1 MSEILRLQSVSRNFS
16 GLKALRDVSLGIG
29 KGEVLGLI
37 GPNGAGKTTLVNVVT
52 GVTPASS
59 GTVTF
64 MGRDITRVKTYQS
77 ARLGLSRTFQVV
89 QPFAEF
95 SALDNVAAAALFS
108 QPGESIKSA
117 RQEARA
123 HLAFVGLE
131 AQSDQPAATLTLA
144 MRKRLEL
151 AKALAMKP
159 KLLFLDEVNAG
170 LNSAEV
176 ERATRLI
183 HQLAENGITIVM
195 IEHLMKVVL
204 NVCTR
209 IVVLHNGQLIAD
221 GAPRDV
227 IKNPA
232 VVEAYLGQ
240 QVCAKGWRSWLIHPL
255 SSCKACARAM
265 ARFRCCGASI
275 LPYEAGRS
283 LH

>member
-1 MSEILRLQSVSRNFS
+1 MSEILHLSNVSRHFS
-16 GLKALRDVSLGIG
+16 GLQALRDVTMSVN

-37 GPNGAGKTTLVNVVT
+37 GPNGAGKTTLVNT
-52 GVTPASS
+52 ICGVTPASS
-59 GTVTF
+59 GVVTF
-64 MGRDITRVKTYQS
+64 DGKDITRVKTYQS

-108 QPGESIKSA
+108 HSGKSIKSA
-117 RQEARA
+117 REEARA

-131 AQSDQPAATLTLA
+131 AQSTQPAETLKLA

-227 IKNPA
+227 MKNPA
-232 VVEAYLGQ
+232 VVEAYFGQ
-240 QVCAKGWRSWLIHPL
+240 QYAQ
-255 SSCKACARAM
+255 RA
-265 ARFRCCGASI
+265 GAD
-275 LPYEAGRS
+275 G
-283 LH
+283 

>member
-1 MSEILRLQSVSRNFS
+1 MSEILRLENVSRRFS
-16 GLKALRDVSLGIG
+16 GLQALREVTLGIS

-37 GPNGAGKTTLVNVVT
+37 GPNGAGKTTLVNTVC
-52 GVTPASS
+52 GVTPANS

-64 MGRDITRVKTYQS
+64 NGRDITGIKTYQA
-77 ARLGLSRTFQVV
+77 ARRGLSRTFQIV

-95 SALDNVAAAALFS
+95 TALDNVAAAALFS
-108 QPGESIKSA
+108 QPGESLKSA
-117 RQEARA
+117 REEARA

-131 AQSDQPAATLTLA
+131 AQAAQPAATLTLA

-176 ERATRLI
+176 ERATGLI
-183 HQLAENGITIVM
+183 HQLAASGITIVM

-209 IVVLHNGQLIAD
+209 IAVLHNGRLIAD
-221 GAPRDV
+221 GEPRDI

-232 VVEAYLGQ
+232 VVDAYLGQ
-240 QVCAKGWRSWLIHPL
+240 QYAQRNADRG
-255 SSCKACARAM
+255 
-265 ARFRCCGASI
+265 
-275 LPYEAGRS
+275 
-283 LH
+283 

>member
-1 MSEILRLQSVSRNFS
+1 MSELLQLTGVSRHFS
-16 GLKALRDVSLGIG
+16 GLQALRDVSLSVSG
-29 KGEVLGLI
+29 GEVLGLI
-37 GPNGAGKTTLVNVVT
+37 GPNGAGKTTLVNT
-52 GVTPASS
+52 ICGVTPANS
-59 GTVTF
+59 GTVSF
-64 MGRDITRVKTYQS
+64 DGRDITKIKTYQA
-77 ARLGLSRTFQVV
+77 ARLGLARTFQIV

-108 QPGESIKSA
+108 QPGASLKSA
-117 RQEARA
+117 REAARE

-131 AQSDQPAATLTLA
+131 PQADQSAATLTLA

-176 ERATRLI
+176 ERATKLI
-183 HQLAENGITIVM
+183 HQLAANGITIVM

-221 GAPRDV
+221 GAPREV
-227 IKNPA
+227 ISNPA

-240 QVCAKGWRSWLIHPL
+240 QYAKRT
-255 SSCKACARAM
+255 ARH
-265 ARFRCCGASI
+265 G
-275 LPYEAGRS
+275 
-283 LH
+283 

>member
-1 MSEILRLQSVSRNFS
+1 MSEGISEILRLEAVSRHFS
-16 GLKALRDVSLGIG
+16 GLQALRGVTLGIN

-37 GPNGAGKTTLVNVVT
+37 GPNGAGKTTLVNT
-52 GVTPASS
+52 ICGVTPASS

-64 MGRDITRVKTYQS
+64 LGQDITRIKTYQA
-77 ARLGLSRTFQVV
+77 ARRGLSRTFQIV

-95 SALDNVAAAALFS
+95 TALDNVAAAALFS
-108 QPGESIKSA
+108 QPGESLKSA
-117 RQEARA
+117 REEARA
-123 HLAFVGLE
+123 HIAFVGLE
-131 AQSDQPAATLTLA
+131 AQAGQSAATLTLA

-159 KLLFLDEVNAG
+159 KLLFLDEGNDG

-176 ERATRLI
+176 ERATGLI
-183 HQLAENGITIVM
+183 HELAADGITIVM

-209 IVVLHNGQLIAD
+209 IIVLHNGQLIAD

-232 VVEAYLGQ
+232 VVDAYLGQ
-240 QVCAKGWRSWLIHPL
+240 QYAQRNAANG
-255 SSCKACARAM
+255 
-265 ARFRCCGASI
+265 
-275 LPYEAGRS
+275 
-283 LH
+283 

>member
-1 MSEILRLQSVSRNFS
+1 MSEILRLDAVSRHFS
-16 GLKALRDVSLGIG
+16 GLKALSGVTLGID

-37 GPNGAGKTTLVNVVT
+37 GPNGAGKTTLVNAVC
-52 GVTPASS
+52 GVTPANS
-59 GTVTF
+59 GKISF
-64 MGRDITRVKTYQS
+64 MGQDITGIKTYQA
-77 ARLGLSRTFQVV
+77 ARLGLARTFQIV

-95 SALDNVAAAALFS
+95 TALDNVAAAALFS
-108 QPGESIKSA
+108 QPGESLKSA
-117 RQEARA
+117 REEARA

-131 AQSDQPAATLTLA
+131 AQAGQSAATLTLA

-176 ERATRLI
+176 ERATALI
-183 HQLAENGITIVM
+183 HQLAAGGITIVM

-209 IVVLHNGQLIAD
+209 IAVLHNGVLIAD
-221 GAPRDV
+221 GTPREI

-232 VVEAYLGQ
+232 VVEAYLGHQ
-240 QVCAKGWRSWLIHPL
+240 YAQRNAAHG
-255 SSCKACARAM
+255 
-265 ARFRCCGASI
+265 
-275 LPYEAGRS
+275 
-283 LH
+283 

>member
-1 MSEILRLQSVSRNFS
+1 VSEILRLQSVSRNFS
-16 GLKALRDVSLGIG
+16 GLKALRDVSLGIS

-64 MGRDITRVKTYQS
+64 MGQDITRVKTYQS

-117 RQEARA
+117 REEARA

-131 AQSDQPAATLTLA
+131 TQSDQAAATLTLA

-227 IKNPA
+227 IRNPA

-240 QVCAKGWRSWLIHPL
+240 QYAQ
-255 SSCKACARAM
+255 RA
-265 ARFRCCGASI
+265 GAH
-275 LPYEAGRS
+275 G
-283 LH
+283 

>member
-1 MSEILRLQSVSRNFS
+1 MSEILRLQSVSRRFS
-16 GLKALRDVSLGIG
+16 GLQALRDVSLTVN
-29 KGEVLGLI
+29 KGEVIGLI

-64 MGRDITRVKTYQS
+64 DGQDITKVKTYQS
-77 ARLGLSRTFQVV
+77 ARLGLSRTFQIV

-108 QPGESIKSA
+108 QPGESLKSA
-117 RQEARA
+117 RDEARR

-131 AQSDQPAATLTLA
+131 AQSGQPAATLTLA

-151 AKALAMKP
+151 AKALAMRP

-176 ERATRLI
+176 ERATQLI
-183 HQLAENGITIVM
+183 HQLAADGITIVM

-204 NVCTR
+204 NVCSR

-221 GAPRDV
+221 GQPRDV
-227 IKNPA
+227 MTTPA
-232 VVEAYLGQ
+232 VIEAYLGQ
-240 QVCAKGWRSWLIHPL
+240 QYAQRTGVHG
-255 SSCKACARAM
+255 
-265 ARFRCCGASI
+265 
-275 LPYEAGRS
+275 
-283 LH
+283 

>member
-1 MSEILRLQSVSRNFS
+1 MSEILRLQSVSRHFS
-16 GLKALRDVSLGIG
+16 GLQALSEVSLGIP

-64 MGRDITRVKTYQS
+64 AGQDITRLKTYQS

-89 QPFAEF
+89 QPFAEL

-108 QPGESIKSA
+108 QPNESLKSA
-117 RQEARA
+117 RESARER
-123 HLAFVGLE
+123 LAFVGLE
-131 AQSDQPAATLTLA
+131 AQSNQPAATLTLA

-151 AKALAMKP
+151 AKALAMRP

-176 ERATRLI
+176 DRATRLI
-183 HQLAENGITIVM
+183 HELAASGITIVM

-209 IVVLHNGQLIAD
+209 IVVLHNGRLIAD
-221 GAPRDV
+221 GLPRDV

-240 QVCAKGWRSWLIHPL
+240 QYAQ
-255 SSCKACARAM
+255 RA
-265 ARFRCCGASI
+265 GAH
-275 LPYEAGRS
+275 G
-283 LH
+283 

>member
-1 MSEILRLQSVSRNFS
+1 MSEILRLQSVSRRFS
-16 GLKALRDVSLGIG
+16 GLQALRDVSLSVN

-64 MGRDITRVKTYQS
+64 DGQDITRVKTYQS
-77 ARLGLSRTFQVV
+77 ARLGLSRTFQIV

-108 QPGESIKSA
+108 QRGESLKSA
-117 RQEARA
+117 REEARQ

-131 AQSDQPAATLTLA
+131 AQSEQPAATLTLA

-151 AKALAMKP
+151 AKALAMRP

-176 ERATRLI
+176 ERATKLI
-183 HQLAENGITIVM
+183 HQLAANGITIVM

-204 NVCTR
+204 NVCSR

-221 GAPRDV
+221 GQPRDV
-227 IKNPA
+227 MTNPL

-240 QVCAKGWRSWLIHPL
+240 QYAQRT
-255 SSCKACARAM
+255 
-265 ARFRCCGASI
+265 GAH
-275 LPYEAGRS
+275 G
-283 LH
+283 

>member
-1 MSEILRLQSVSRNFS
+1 MSETLSEILRLDAVSRHFS
-16 GLKALRDVSLGIG
+16 GLQALRGITLGVS

-37 GPNGAGKTTLVNVVT
+37 GPNGAGKTTLVNT
-52 GVTPASS
+52 ICGVTPASS

-64 MGRDITRVKTYQS
+64 MGQDITAIKTYQA
-77 ARLGLSRTFQVV
+77 ARLGLSRTFQIV

-95 SALDNVAAAALFS
+95 TVLDNVAAAALFS
-108 QPGESIKSA
+108 QPGESLKSA
-117 RQEARA
+117 RDEARA
-123 HLAFVGLE
+123 HVSFVGLE
-131 AQSDQPAATLTLA
+131 AQAGQSAATLTLA

-176 ERATRLI
+176 ERATKLI
-183 HQLAENGITIVM
+183 HQLAADGITIVM

-209 IVVLHNGQLIAD
+209 IAVLHNGQLIAD
-221 GAPRDV
+221 GQPRDV

-232 VVEAYLGQ
+232 VVDAYLGQ
-240 QVCAKGWRSWLIHPL
+240 QYAQRN
-255 SSCKACARAM
+255 A
-265 ARFRCCGASI
+265 
-275 LPYEAGRS
+275 AGG
-283 LH
+283 

>member
-1 MSEILRLQSVSRNFS
+1 MSEILRLHDVSRHFS
-16 GLKALRDVSLGIG
+16 GLQALRDVSLQVAR
-29 KGEVLGLI
+29 GEVLGLI
-37 GPNGAGKTTLVNVVT
+37 GPNGAGKTTLVNT
-52 GVTPASS
+52 ICGVTPANS

-64 MGRDITRVKTYQS
+64 DGTDITRIKTYQA
-77 ARLGLSRTFQVV
+77 ARLGLSRTFQIV

-95 SALDNVAAAALFS
+95 TALDNVAAAALFS
-108 QPGESIKSA
+108 QPGESLRSA
-117 RQEARA
+117 RDAARA

-131 AQSDQPAATLTLA
+131 AQATQPAATLTLA

-183 HQLAENGITIVM
+183 HELAADGITIVM

-209 IVVLHNGQLIAD
+209 IAVLHNGQLIAD
-221 GAPRDV
+221 GAPREV
-227 IKNPA
+227 MKNPA
-232 VVEAYLGQ
+232 VIEAYLGQ
-240 QVCAKGWRSWLIHPL
+240 QYAHRS
-255 SSCKACARAM
+255 
-265 ARFRCCGASI
+265 
-275 LPYEAGRS
+275 AGRA
-283 LH
+283 

>member
-1 MSEILRLQSVSRNFS
+1 MSEILRLQSVSRRFS
-16 GLKALRDVSLGIG
+16 GLQALRDVSLTVN
-29 KGEVLGLI
+29 KGEVIGLI

-52 GVTPASS
+52 GVTPASA

-64 MGRDITRVKTYQS
+64 DGQDITKVKTYQS
-77 ARLGLSRTFQVV
+77 ARLGLSRTFQIV

-108 QPGESIKSA
+108 QPGESLKSA
-117 RQEARA
+117 REEARR

-131 AQSDQPAATLTLA
+131 AQSGQPAATLTLA

-151 AKALAMKP
+151 AKALAMRP

-176 ERATRLI
+176 ERATQLI
-183 HQLAENGITIVM
+183 HQLAADGITIVM

-204 NVCTR
+204 NVCSR

-221 GAPRDV
+221 GQPRDV
-227 IKNPA
+227 MTNPA
-232 VVEAYLGQ
+232 VIEAYLGQ
-240 QVCAKGWRSWLIHPL
+240 QYAQRT
-255 SSCKACARAM
+255 
-265 ARFRCCGASI
+265 GAH
-275 LPYEAGRS
+275 G
-283 LH
+283 

>member
-1 MSEILRLQSVSRNFS
+1 MSEILRLESVSRHFS
-16 GLKALRDVSLGIG
+16 GLKALSDVSLGIN

-64 MGRDITRVKTYQS
+64 AGQDITRVKTYQS
-77 ARLGLSRTFQVV
+77 ARLGLSRTFQIV
-89 QPFAEF
+89 QPFAEL

-108 QPGESIKSA
+108 QPNESLKSA
-117 RQEARA
+117 REAARER
-123 HLAFVGLE
+123 LAFVGLE

-183 HQLAENGITIVM
+183 HELAASGITIVM

-209 IVVLHNGQLIAD
+209 IVVLHNGRLIAD
-221 GAPRDV
+221 GMPRDV

-240 QVCAKGWRSWLIHPL
+240 QYAQ
-255 SSCKACARAM
+255 RA
-265 ARFRCCGASI
+265 AAHG
-275 LPYEAGRS
+275 
-283 LH
+283 

>member
-1 MSEILRLQSVSRNFS
+1 MSEILRLESVSRRFS
-16 GLKALRDVSLGIG
+16 GLQALRDVSLKVN

-64 MGRDITRVKTYQS
+64 MGQDITRVKTYQS
-77 ARLGLSRTFQVV
+77 ARLGLSRTFQIV

-95 SALDNVAAAALFS
+95 TALDNVAAAALFS
-108 QPGESIKSA
+108 QPGQSLKSA
-117 RQEARA
+117 QDEARA

-131 AQSDQPAATLTLA
+131 AQSAQPAATLTLA

-151 AKALAMKP
+151 AKALAMRP

-176 ERATRLI
+176 ERATKLI
-183 HQLAENGITIVM
+183 HQLAADGITIVM

-209 IVVLHNGQLIAD
+209 IVVLHNGSLIAD

-240 QVCAKGWRSWLIHPL
+240 QYAQ
-255 SSCKACARAM
+255 RA
-265 ARFRCCGASI
+265 AAHG
-275 LPYEAGRS
+275 
-283 LH
+283 

>member
-1 MSEILRLQSVSRNFS
+1 MSEILRLTNVSRHFS
-16 GLKALRDVSLGIG
+16 GLQALRGVTLGIA
-29 KGEVLGLI
+29 KGEVVGLI
-37 GPNGAGKTTLVNVVT
+37 GPNGAGKTTLVNT
-52 GVTPASS
+52 ICGVTPANS
-59 GTVTF
+59 GTISFDGT
-64 MGRDITRVKTYQS
+64 DITGIKSYQA
-77 ARLGLSRTFQVV
+77 ARLGLSRTFQIV

-95 SALDNVAAAALFS
+95 TALDNVAAAALFS
-108 QPGESIKSA
+108 QAGESLKSA
-117 RQEARA
+117 REEARA

-131 AQSDQPAATLTLA
+131 AQAAQSAATLTLA

-176 ERATRLI
+176 ARATSLI
-183 HQLAENGITIVM
+183 HELAARGITIVM

-209 IVVLHNGQLIAD
+209 IAVLHNGELIAD

-227 IKNPA
+227 MQNPA

-240 QVCAKGWRSWLIHPL
+240 QYAKRN
-255 SSCKACARAM
+255 
-265 ARFRCCGASI
+265 
-275 LPYEAGRS
+275 AGK
-283 LH
+283 

>member
-1 MSEILRLQSVSRNFS
+1 MSEILKLQSVSRHFS
-16 GLKALRDVSLGIG
+16 GLKALSDVSLSIA

-52 GVTPASS
+52 GVTLASS

-64 MGRDITRVKTYQS
+64 AGQDITRVKTYQS
-77 ARLGLSRTFQVV
+77 ARLGLSRTFQIV
-89 QPFAEF
+89 QPFADL

-108 QPGESIKSA
+108 QPNESLKSA
-117 RQEARA
+117 RESARER
-123 HLAFVGLE
+123 LAFVGLE

-151 AKALAMKP
+151 AKALAMRP

-183 HQLAENGITIVM
+183 HELAARGITIVM

-209 IVVLHNGQLIAD
+209 IVVLHNGRLIAD
-221 GAPRDV
+221 GLPRDV

-240 QVCAKGWRSWLIHPL
+240 QYAQ
-255 SSCKACARAM
+255 RA
-265 ARFRCCGASI
+265 GAH
-275 LPYEAGRS
+275 G
-283 LH
+283 

>member
-1 MSEILRLQSVSRNFS
+1 MSEILHLQSVSRNFS
-16 GLKALRDVSLGIG
+16 GLKALRDVSLGLS

-52 GVTPASS
+52 GVTPATS

-64 MGRDITRVKTYQS
+64 MGRDITRVKTFRS

-108 QPGESIKSA
+108 QPGESIKTA
-117 RQEARA
+117 REEARA

-131 AQSDQPAATLTLA
+131 VQSAQPAATLTLA

-227 IKNPA
+227 IKSPA

-240 QVCAKGWRSWLIHPL
+240 QYAQ
-255 SSCKACARAM
+255 RA
-265 ARFRCCGASI
+265 GA
-275 LPYEAGRS
+275 YG
-283 LH
+283 

>member
-1 MSEILRLQSVSRNFS
+1 MSELLRLTGVSRRFS
-16 GLKALRDVSLGIG
+16 GLQALRDVNLSVAR
-29 KGEVLGLI
+29 GEVLGLI
-37 GPNGAGKTTLVNVVT
+37 GPNGAGKTTLVNT
-52 GVTPASS
+52 ICGVTPANT
-59 GTVTF
+59 GTVLF
-64 MGRDITRVKTYQS
+64 DGKDITRIKTYQA
-77 ARLGLSRTFQVV
+77 ARLGLSRTFQIV

-108 QPGESIKSA
+108 QPGASLKSA
-117 RQEARA
+117 REAARE

-131 AQSDQPAATLTLA
+131 AQAEQSAATLTLA

-176 ERATRLI
+176 ERATKLI
-183 HQLAENGITIVM
+183 HQLAADGITIVM

-209 IVVLHNGQLIAD
+209 IVVLHNGHPIAD
-221 GAPRDV
+221 GPPREV
-227 IKNPA
+227 ISNPA

-240 QVCAKGWRSWLIHPL
+240 QYAQRTVRHG
-255 SSCKACARAM
+255 
-265 ARFRCCGASI
+265 
-275 LPYEAGRS
+275 
-283 LH
+283 

>member
-1 MSEILRLQSVSRNFS
+1 MSDILRLQSVSRNFT

-108 QPGESIKSA
+108 QPGESIRSA

-240 QVCAKGWRSWLIHPL
+240 KYAQ
-255 SSCKACARAM
+255 RA
-265 ARFRCCGASI
+265 GAH
-275 LPYEAGRS
+275 G
-283 LH
+283 

>member
-1 MSEILRLQSVSRNFS
+1 MPEASQILHLDRVSRHFS
-16 GLKALRDVSLGIG
+16 GLQALRGVTLSLAR
-29 KGEVLGLI
+29 GEVLGLI
-37 GPNGAGKTTLVNVVT
+37 GPNGAGKTTLVNTVC

-59 GTVTF
+59 GAITF
-64 MGRDITRVKTYQS
+64 DGADITRIKTYQA
-77 ARLGLSRTFQVV
+77 ARLGLSRTFQIV

-95 SALDNVAAAALFS
+95 TALDNVAAAALFS
-108 QPGESIKSA
+108 QTGASLASA
-117 RQEARA
+117 REAAMA
-123 HLAFVGLE
+123 HLDFVGLA
-131 AQSDQPAATLTLA
+131 AQASQPAATLTLA

-176 ERATRLI
+176 ERATALI
-183 HQLAENGITIVM
+183 HQLAADGITIVM

-209 IVVLHNGQLIAD
+209 IAVLHNGELIAD

-227 IKNPA
+227 IDNPA

-240 QVCAKGWRSWLIHPL
+240 QDAKKHVEPR
-255 SSCKACARAM
+255 ARA
-265 ARFRCCGASI
+265 
-275 LPYEAGRS
+275 
-283 LH
+283 